1 MHNEIWFMFK
11 IMQITVGMGSIY
23 LHVVSFMDKDEP
35 FEHTVI
41 HCATYFTFTMLAAF
55 GVFAI
60 CFKNSQ
66 SPYVEVLLGICGFT
80 MYFVSTCMIMRFI
93 EHDSHLQYLASSEE
107 PYHPMFMIGRKQ
119 AILGLVS
126 CIIYLLHGLLAL
138 DVILYTEDDRTKDI
152 SQRPIK
158 LYIVYK
164 PWVPKVKDCFLT
176 KRIFDA

>member
-1 MHNEIWFMFK
+1 MHNEIWFLFK
-11 IMQITVGMGSIY
+11 IMQITVGIGSIY
-23 LHVVSFMDKDEP
+23 LHILSFSDKDEP

-41 HCATYFTFTMLAAF
+41 HCATYFTFTMVAAF
-55 GVFAI
+55 GVFGI
-60 CFKNSQ
+60 CLRNSQ

-80 MYFVSTCMIMRFI
+80 MYSVSTGMIMRFI

-107 PYHPMFMIGRKQ
+107 PLHPMFELGRKQ
-119 AILGLVS
+119 AILGMVS

-138 DVILYTEDDRTKDI
+138 DCIIYTKDDRSKDP

-164 PWVPKVKDCFLT
+164 PWVPKVKQWFLV
-176 KRIFDA
+176 KRIFDV